1 MCLGNNTCMTDEQ
14 LYVSLPKAT
23 DKIVQRLRFASH
35 WQPNE
40 IASKLVLW
48 RTTLGT
54 VSRGR
59 KPTDYIDNTKE
70 TLVLTK

>member
-1 MCLGNNTCMTDEQ
+1 MTDEQ
-14 LYVSLPKAT
+14 LYVSVLKVT
-23 DKIVQRLRFASH
+23 DKIAQRLRFAGH

-48 RTTLGT
+48 QTTVGR

-59 KPTDYIDNTKE
+59 KPTDYIDNTKG
-70 TLVLTK
+70 TPVLIK